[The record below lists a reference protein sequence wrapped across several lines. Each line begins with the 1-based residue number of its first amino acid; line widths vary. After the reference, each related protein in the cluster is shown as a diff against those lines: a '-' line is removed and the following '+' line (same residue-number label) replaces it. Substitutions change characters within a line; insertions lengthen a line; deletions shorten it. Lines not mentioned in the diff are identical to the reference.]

1 MNSGKTY
8 VVTGVASGIGA
19 ETSRVLRAKGAKVI
33 GVDRT
38 ETDNADQFYKA
49 DLSDPTS
56 IDGLIAALPEG
67 LDGLANIAGLPP
79 TAPAEKVLKVNILG
93 LRRLT
98 LGLIDKLADGASIA
112 NLASLAGFGWTEA
125 LDQVKATLA
134 LDLGDDIAGFS
145 EKNDLDN
152 GGRSY
157 FLAKEALLVWT
168 MQNRWSWRDRGIN
181 MNAISPGAVDTPILQ
196 DFLETLGARAEE
208 DMRVLD
214 RPATPHDIAPVVAF
228 ALSDEAKWFR
238 GANLTVDGGMY
249 PHVMSNIHQV

>member
-49 DLSDPTS
+49 DLSDPAS

-134 LDLGDDIAGFS
+134 LDLVDDIAGFS
-145 EKNDLDN
+145 KKNDLDN

-168 MQNRWSWRDRGIN
+168 MQNRWTWRDRGIN
-181 MNAISPGAVDTPILQ
+181 MNAISPGAVDTPIL
-196 DFLETLGARAEE
+196 
-208 DMRVLD
+208 
-214 RPATPHDIAPVVAF
+214 
-228 ALSDEAKWFR
+228 
-238 GANLTVDGGMY
+238 
-249 PHVMSNIHQV
+249 